1 MEAQKSKKD
10 ANIDYI
16 VQSIDKAFKAEPIKK
31 LARGR
36 RLNKL
41 LDLTLSRPCLDDE
54 KFIEKIVGF
63 IKYSK
68 IPKNESA
75 DLIKIAQTN
84 PKDFMEAFNKFI
96 NSNVEY
102 ISTQIVRQNY
112 YKQFKSYGDRYLLI
126 ENVYEVAKT
135 PWNLVKELDLEQAQG
150 LLIPIV
156 ALYDKKLMETAY
168 LKYISPNK
176 DNSSIEELS
185 DYAKV
190 LAKYNHTKIIGYN
203 KKYEPPIK
211 ITSEKK
217 SKLLEYISGTLS
229 IISNKFINYN
239 KISLLR
245 SEDSSIDKDT
255 IKKNVRKLLEDRKI
269 FKWDFARNSFLINA
283 TKTNNPYE
291 SMYSLD
297 YIVLLDFYII
307 DELSKIFENMDSP
320 SERDFLK
327 QIVDNVINNTFRDLG
342 RAKNQLKLLN
352 SIDLIN

>member
-10 ANIDYI
+10 ANIDY
-16 VQSIDKAFKAEPIKK
+16 VTQSIDKAFKAEPIKK
-31 LARGR
+31 PLK
-36 RLNKL
+36 RLNML

-54 KFIEKIVGF
+54 KFIEKIVKF
-63 IKYSK
+63 IGYSE
-68 IPKNESA
+68 ISKNEST
-75 DLIKIAQTN
+75 DLIKIAHTY
-84 PKDFMEAFNKFI
+84 PKEFMEAFDKFI

-135 PWNLVKELDLEQAQG
+135 PWNLVKKLDLEQAQE

-156 ALYDKKLMETAY
+156 ALYDKNLMETAY
-168 LKYISPNK
+168 LKYISLDK
-176 DNSSIEELS
+176 DNGSIGELS

-190 LAKYNHTKIIGYN
+190 LAKYNHTKLIGYN
-203 KKYEPPIK
+203 KKYEPPIE

-239 KISLLR
+239 KIPLLR
-245 SEDSSIDKDT
+245 SEDSSMAKDT
-255 IKKNVRKLLEDRKI
+255 IKRNVIKLLEDKKI
-269 FKWDFARNSFLINA
+269 FKWDFARNSLLINA

-291 SMYSLD
+291 SMYSFD

-307 DELSKIFENMDSP
+307 DGLSKIFENMSSS
-320 SERDFLK
+320 SERAFLK
-327 QIVDNVINNTFRDLG
+327 QIVDNVINSTFGDLG

-352 SIDLIN
+352 SIN